1 MAKEQI
7 KNNGIMIPLDVYEH
21 ISILHESNNELR
33 KELND
38 EYVNGFYDG
47 VEIVLAAIENRN
59 PDLTDVNQGGM
70 LM

>member
-1 MAKEQI
+1 MAREQI

-59 PDLTDVNQGGM
+59 PDLTDVNPGGV